1 MADPLSI
8 IPAKSH
14 YRWVICALLF
24 FATTI
29 NYVDRQ
35 LLGILAPTL
44 QTEIGWSEIDYA
56 NIVVS
61 FQFAYAIGLVG
72 FGWLIDRI
80 GTRIG
85 LILAVSLWSVSSAA
99 HGFATS
105 VFGFACARFGLGISE
120 AGNFPASVKTVS
132 EWFPKRER
140 AFAIGIFNSGSNVGA
155 IITPLL
161 VPWIAL
167 TWGWRAA
174 FLCTGALGLLWIVAA
189 LTLFNSPA
197 RCQFITD
204 QHRAFLDG
212 EDGPTAT
219 KSSWRSIASRRETWA
234 FAIAKFLTDPIWWF
248 FLYWAPKYLSSQFGV
263 QLAGLAAPLVAI
275 YLMADVGSILGGWAS
290 SRLIKHGM
298 TVLAARQ
305 RVMLWCACSALL
317 VIYAAK
323 TPNLWVAVTVLGLA
337 TAAHQ
342 GWSANLFATVSDIFP
357 KEDVASVVGIG
368 GTLGAIGGMMIATV
382 TGLVLESTGSYV
394 VPFVI
399 CSSAY
404 LVAWFLFRIVG
415 NPSSVHYR

>member
-1 MADPLSI
+1 MTVQQPTS
-8 IPAKSH
+8 PPKTP
-14 YRWVICALLF
+14 YRWVICAFLF

-35 LLGILAPTL
+35 VLGILAPTL
-44 QTEIGWSEIDYA
+44 QSEIGWNERDYA

-61 FQFAYAIGLVG
+61 FQFAYAVGLVG
-72 FGWLIDRI
+72 FGWLIDRV

-105 VFGFACARFGLGISE
+105 VIGFACARFGLGISE
-120 AGNFPASVKTVS
+120 AGNFPASIKTVS
-132 EWFPKRER
+132 EWFPKPER

-189 LTLFNSPA
+189 FALFSSPT
-197 RCQFITD
+197 RCRFITD
-204 QHRAFLDG
+204 QQRALLDA
-212 EDGPTAT
+212 ENGPTAI
-219 KSSWRSIASRRETWA
+219 KRSWREVASRRETWA

-263 QLAGLAAPLVAI
+263 NLAGLAAPLVVI
-275 YLMADVGSILGGWAS
+275 YLMADAGSILGGWAP
-290 SRLIKHGM
+290 SRLIKRGM

-305 RVMLWCACSALL
+305 RVMLWCACSALP
-317 VIYAAK
+317 VTYAANA
-323 TPNLWVAVTVLGLA
+323 PNLWIAVTLLGLA

-357 KEDVASVVGIG
+357 KEEVASVVGIG
-368 GTLGAIGGMMIATV
+368 GTLGAIGGMIIATV
-382 TGLVLESTGSYV
+382 TGAVLETTGSYV
-394 VPFVI
+394 VPFVM

-415 NPSSVHYR
+415 NPSSVHYP